1 MFSYNTSKSVTMG
14 KLSVD
19 SWPIPPI
26 GSVIGYSCVCVHI
39 GNFSWIFNA
48 INWVQHVSA
57 L

>member
-26 GSVIGYSCVCVHI
+26 GSVIGYSCVYTSVI
-39 GNFSWIFNA
+39 SREFSMLSTEFNTCPP
-48 INWVQHVSA
+48 N
-57 L
+57 